1 MDMLCLI
8 LSGNPVLPGLGCSP
22 HPHPPHELDDYLTW
36 VCEERCSRVHL
47 IILVPS
53 SSTHTRYPSAV
64 SSRPCDLKTNVVVDL
79 ANKVVDGVD
88 TLLPCFAAL
97 F

>member
-1 MDMLCLI
+1 MLI
-8 LSGNPVLPGLGCSP
+8 LC
-22 HPHPPHELDDYLTW
+22 YLALLL
-36 VCEERCSRVHL
+36 CF
-47 IILVPS
+47 
-53 SSTHTRYPSAV
+53 
-64 SSRPCDLKTNVVVDL
+64 RPCDLKINVVVDL